1 MTRHQLLGVVT
12 ALALTGPIVA
22 QVWAAPLP
30 TEQLRGSVE
39 QVLRVVEDPEL
50 KRPARA
56 AERRSA
62 IRRIAGEIFDFTEMT
77 KRVFGPHWQP
87 RTPAEREEIVGLFS
101 ALMERAYIAKIELYS
116 GERIAYTGEAVDGA
130 LAIVRTR
137 IQTRQ
142 GAEIPVE
149 YRMVRRPERWQ
160 VYDVIIEG
168 VSLVANY
175 RGQFNKIL
183 QTGSYAEL
191 VRRLRARLDAPTDDG
206 EPAVRRT
213 SQQN

>member
-1 MTRHQLLGVVT
+1 VIRHQLLGIVT
-12 ALALTGPIVA
+12 AVALTGPIVA

-77 KRVFGPHWQP
+77 KRVLGPHWQP
-87 RTPAEREEIVGLFS
+87 RTPAEREEIVALF
-101 ALMERAYIAKIELYS
+101 ANLMERAYIAKIELYS
-116 GERIAYTGEAVDGA
+116 GERITYAGESVDGDVA
-130 LAIVRTR
+130 TVRTR

-142 GAEIPVE
+142 GTEVPVE
-149 YRMVRRPERWQ
+149 YRMVRRPERWL
-160 VYDVIIEG
+160 VYDVTIEG

-183 QTGSYAEL
+183 QASSYAEL
-191 VRRLRARLDAPTDDG
+191 VRRLRAKLEAPTEDG